1 MKFTLAWL
9 KRHLETD
16 ADAAVIAERLTALGL
31 EVERIEDRAK
41 ALVPFTVGY
50 VVEAKRHPNADRL
63 SVCLVETGQGI
74 VQVVCGAPNARTGM
88 KGVFAPAGT
97 VIPGTGMT
105 LTQSKIRGVESYGML
120 CSEREMG
127 LSDEHEGIIE
137 LPEDAPVGAPFARV
151 LGLEDPVF
159 DVAVTPNRPDCL
171 GVRGIARD
179 LAAAGIGR
187 LKPIDASPV
196 PGGFESP
203 IRVRIEPDAAEV
215 AACPIFV
222 GRLIRGVR
230 NGESPRWLKELLTA
244 VGLRPISA
252 LVDITNF
259 FSLDLAR
266 PLHVFDADTLA
277 GDIRVRLGR
286 PGETLAALNG
296 KTYTLDG
303 EMTAI
308 ADADGVVGLGGVI
321 GGESTGCTETT
332 QNVFVECAWF
342 DPRRTAAT
350 GRKLAIESDARYRFE
365 RGVDPAAVVPSA
377 EMATRLILDLCGGEA
392 SALVIA
398 GAEPPWRRDVLLR
411 PSRIM
416 GLGGLAVPEA
426 EACAI
431 LERLGLGIVAEA
443 GGLRIAVP
451 SWRLDIEGE
460 ADLVEEVLRVKGYDA
475 IPPASLPR
483 TTPMPEPALDDRQR
497 RVPLSKR
504 LLASR
509 GLLEAVTYS
518 FASSRT
524 LSLFGAPVPA
534 HIANPI
540 SADLDVLRPTAL
552 ANLVE
557 AVQRN
562 LDRGQEAFGLFEVGP
577 AYRGDTGEGQELV
590 AAGIRCGMTGPR
602 HWRERPRG
610 VDAFDAKADAVA
622 LLAVLGAPVDNLQ
635 VSTDAPAWYH
645 PGRSGSLKLG
655 PAPLARF
662 GEIHPRVLRGLDI
675 EAPIAA
681 FEVLLDA
688 VPLPRGKSQRGT
700 ETIQPESAVMGHVTA
715 RPLLSPSPFQPVTR
729 DFAFLV
735 DAEVPAEK
743 LIRAAKGAE
752 KTLIRSVDLFDFY
765 IGKGIPEGKKSLAI
779 AVTLQASD
787 RTLTDA
793 EIEAVSQ
800 KIVAQVAKATGG
812 SLRI

>member
-1 MKFTLAWL
+1 MKFTLSWL
-9 KRHLETD
+9 KRHLDTD
-16 ADAAVIAERLTALGL
+16 ADVPTIAERLTALGL
-31 EVERIEDRAK
+31 EVEGVEDRAA
-41 ALVPFTVGY
+41 ALAPFLVGY

-63 SVCLVETGQGI
+63 SVCLVNTGERT

-88 KGVFAPAGT
+88 KGVFAAPGA
-97 VIPGTGMT
+97 VLPGTGMT
-105 LTQSKIRGVESYGML
+105 LTKSAIRGVESNGML

-137 LPEDAPVGAPFARV
+137 LPEDAPVGTPFARV
-151 LGLEDPVF
+151 IGLDDPVF

-179 LAAAGIGR
+179 LAAAGLGR

-196 PGGFESP
+196 AGTFESP
-203 IRVRIEPDAAEV
+203 IRVLIEPDAAAV

-222 GRLIRGVR
+222 GRLIRGLR
-230 NGESPRWLKELLTA
+230 NGQSPRWLKDLLLA

-266 PLHVFDADTLA
+266 PLHAFDADTLA
-277 GDIRVRLGR
+277 GDIRVRLSR

-296 KTYTLDG
+296 KTYELDG

-321 GGESTGCTETT
+321 GGVSTGCTEAT
-332 QNVFVECAWF
+332 QNAFLECAWF

-365 RGVDPAAVVPSA
+365 RGVDPAAVVLLA
-377 EMATRLILDLCGGEA
+377 EMATRMILELCGGEA
-392 SALVIA
+392 SALVIV
-398 GAEPPWRRDVLLR
+398 GAEPAWRRDIALR
-411 PSRIM
+411 PGRIM
-416 GLGGLAVPEA
+416 SLGGLAVPES
-426 EACAI
+426 EAQSM
-431 LERLGLGIVAEA
+431 LERLGFGVAA
-443 GGLRIAVP
+443 VVGGLRVAVP

-475 IPPASLPR
+475 IPPVSLPR
-483 TTPMPEPALDDRQR
+483 ATPLPEPALDARQR
-497 RVPLSKR
+497 RVPHAKR
-504 LLASR
+504 LLANR

-524 LSLFGAPVPA
+524 VSLFGAPNPA
-534 HIANPI
+534 RIANPI
-540 SADLDVLRPTAL
+540 SADLDVMRPTAL

-557 AVQRN
+557 AAGRN
-562 LDRGQEAFGLFEVGP
+562 LDRGQAEFGLFEVGP
-577 AYRGDTGEGQELV
+577 AYRDDTGEGQELV
-590 AAGIRCGMTGPR
+590 AAGLRCGMTGPR
-602 HWRERPRG
+602 HWRERPRA
-610 VDAFDAKADAVA
+610 VDAVDAKADALA
-622 LLAVLGAPVDNLQ
+622 LLTALGAPVDKLQ

-645 PGRSGSLKLG
+645 PGRAGCLRLG
-655 PAPLARF
+655 ATVLARF
-662 GEIHPRVLRGLDI
+662 GEIHPRVLKGLDI
-675 EAPIAA
+675 AAPIAA

-688 VPLPRGKSQRGT
+688 VPLPRGKSG
-700 ETIQPESAVMGHVTA
+700 PA
-715 RPLLSPSPFQPVTR
+715 RPLLKPSPFQPVIR

-735 DAEVPAEK
+735 DADMPAET
-743 LIRAAKGAE
+743 LIRAAKGAD
-752 KTLIRSVDLFDFY
+752 KALTRSVALFDVY
-765 IGKGIPEGKKSLAI
+765 TGKGVPEGKKSLAI

-800 KIVAQVAKATGG
+800 KIVAQVVKATGAA
-812 SLRI
+812 LRN

>member
-105 LTQSKIRGVESYGML
+105 LTQSTIRGVESYGML

-230 NGESPRWLKELLTA
+230 SGESPRWLKELLTA

-259 FSLDLAR
+259 FSIDLAR

-296 KTYTLDG
+296 KTYTLDS

-332 QNVFVECAWF
+332 QNVFMECAWF

-377 EMATRLILDLCGGEA
+377 EMATRLILDLCGGET
-392 SALVIA
+392 SALIIA
-398 GAEPPWRRDVLLR
+398 GSEPPWRRDVLLR

-416 GLGGLAVPEA
+416 GLGGLAVSEA

-431 LERLGLGIVAEA
+431 LERLGFGIVAEA
-443 GGLRIAVP
+443 GGLRVAVP
-451 SWRLDIEGE
+451 SWRPDIEGE

-524 LSLFGAPVPA
+524 LSLFGAPIPA
-534 HIANPI
+534 RIANPI

-557 AVQRN
+557 AARRN

-577 AYRGDTGEGQELV
+577 AYRDDTGAGQELV
-590 AAGIRCGMTGPR
+590 AAGLRCGMTGPR

-610 VDAFDAKADAVA
+610 VDAFDAKADAMA
-622 LLAVLGAPVDNLQ
+622 LLAVLGATEDDLQ

-715 RPLLSPSPFQPVTR
+715 RPPSSPFQPVTR

-743 LIRAAKGAE
+743 LIRAAKEAE
-752 KTLIRSVDLFDFY
+752 KTLIRSVALFDFY

-800 KIVAQVAKATGG
+800 KIVAQVVKATGG